1 MFCTVAA
8 ESALAAREMFFVA
21 ARDNAAR
28 VDAVRAVFATRGVA
42 VPTARVTALRDVVA
56 APVRDVIGCDAVRA

>member
-1 MFCTVAA
+1 MSA
-8 ESALAAREMFFVA
+8 ESALATREMFFVA
-21 ARDNAAR
+21 AAR

-56 APVRDVIGCDAVRA
+56 APVRDVIGCEAVRA